1 MQKLHAFELI
11 DPSKG
16 HSEAPDAD
24 RNLFLSVYMVEDE
37 NETVGGKVENV
48 FIREDIT
55 LNISRLTFKKDVE
68 IISPYPIDIVGFTFC
83 TKGKAMFK
91 IPFESDY
98 IISEDGVSTIY
109 KTPSHEGSAVFEAG
123 TEYEAVAIHLSL
135 PKFLEIAGEELKE
148 LPAAYR
154 DSMSEKEGH
163 WLTQLT
169 ISTEVRNILQQITNH
184 SFSGLSKQFFL
195 ESKVLELMALQ
206 LSQLSSTQ
214 KRPVIQRDDELKIRE
229 CESIIRDQFAN
240 PPSLLQLAREV
251 GINDF
256 KLKQGFKQ
264 LYGKPVFKYLQHFR
278 LQKAHE
284 YLKSG
289 KMNVNEAAFEVGYS
303 SVGAF
308 SNAFYEHY
316 GFRPAE
322 AKAS

>member
-1 MQKLHAFELI
+1 MQRVHAFELI

-16 HSEAPDAD
+16 QKEDPDVEH
-24 RNLFLSVYMVEDE
+24 NLFLSSYFIEDE
-37 NETVGGKVENV
+37 NDTVAGRVENV
-48 FIREDIT
+48 SIRQDIT
-55 LNISRLTFKKDVE
+55 FNISRHRFKKDVE
-68 IISPYPIDIVGFTFC
+68 IITPYPLDIVGFTFC
-83 TKGKAMFK
+83 TKGQATFK
-91 IPFESDY
+91 IPFEEQDV
-98 IISEDGVSTIY
+98 ISEDGVSTLY
-109 KTPSHEGSAVFEAG
+109 KTPAHEGSAVFRAG
-123 TEYEAVAIHLSL
+123 TNYEAIGIHLSL
-135 PKFLEIAGEELKE
+135 AKFLEIAGDELNG
-148 LPAAYR
+148 LP
-154 DSMSEKEGH
+154 SEFQKAITEPNGH
-163 WLTQLT
+163 WLTQLV
-169 ISTEVRNILQQITNH
+169 ISAEVRSILQQMADH
-184 SFSGLSKQFFL
+184 SFKGLSKQFFL

-206 LSQLSSTQ
+206 LSQLSSSQ
-214 KRPVIQRDDELKIRE
+214 GQSVIQRDDELKIRE

-278 LQKAHE
+278 LQKAHD

-316 GFRPAE
+316 GFRPTE